1 MESTKKNNR
10 RIRKIA
16 ILGSGVM
23 GSRIACHFANIG
35 TQVLLLDIV
44 PSSLNE
50 KEKAAGLN
58 ESHPAFRNRIVN
70 DALSSTLKSAPSPIF
85 HASYA
90 SRIETGNFDD
100 NLSQISFCDWIL
112 EAVVENLEIK
122 QNLYEKVEAFRSLGT
137 IITSNTSG
145 IPLSWLAHGRSA
157 HYFRVMKNITL
168 SADGR
173 TIELAREEARSRK
186 TTLNALF
193 REWIEDLAAR
203 DERRKNIENIF
214 DELDSHI
221 TRIPKLTRDQ
231 MNER

>member
-1 MESTKKNNR
+1 MLELRTAYSR
-10 RIRKIA
+10 
-16 ILGSGVM
+16 SFC
-23 GSRIACHFANIG
+23 GSRDEIIFIETA
-35 TQVLLLDIV
+35 LL
-44 PSSLNE
+44 E
-50 KEKAAGLN
+50 KHRKK
-58 ESHPAFRNRIVN
+58 SHPR
-70 DALSSTLKSAPSPIF
+70 
-85 HASYA
+85 
-90 SRIETGNFDD
+90 
-100 NLSQISFCDWIL
+100 
-112 EAVVENLEIK
+112 
-122 QNLYEKVEAFRSLGT
+122 
-137 IITSNTSG
+137 
-145 IPLSWLAHGRSA
+145 LAHGSSA

-203 DERRKNIENIF
+203 DERRKNIKNIF